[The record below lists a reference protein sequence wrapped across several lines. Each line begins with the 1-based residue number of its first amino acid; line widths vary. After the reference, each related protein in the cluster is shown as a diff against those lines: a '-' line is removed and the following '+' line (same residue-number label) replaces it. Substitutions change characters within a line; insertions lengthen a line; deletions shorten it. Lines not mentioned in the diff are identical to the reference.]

1 MSNSMELVISALL
14 ENGWAENGRTI
25 SEQVRIPTSRSPVFG
40 KSGGE
45 LATFGGRLR
54 FAKENRK
61 CTVGKRTTY
70 FYDSDNPEAGKPF
83 STNDLDG
90 ITSECKK

>member
-1 MSNSMELVISALL
+1 MSSSMELVISTLL
-14 ENGWAENGRTI
+14 ENGWVENGRTV
-25 SEQVRIPTSRSPVFG
+25 SEQVRIPTSRSPIFG
-40 KSGGE
+40 KCGGE

-54 FAKENRK
+54 FVKGNRK

-70 FYDSDNPEAGKPF
+70 FYDSDNPEGGKPF
-83 STNDLDG
+83 NTKDFDE